1 MEKKKPCVV
10 KDKEILASSDVTI
23 ESKKALR
30 LYAWV
35 NFACFVIQLF
45 VIVALQMQ
53 WIGSI
58 QVFNLNWTNSL
69 PIVPV
74 YINNYFINIGWLLCV
89 CLQGLFV
96 LRGLPFMKPGAHYAN
111 CVLLKITFWFILLCL
126 ILTLS
131 LVTFSYTAETKIGY
145 FVMIPLASLVL
156 LKCKSNGNN
165 FDIV

>member
-1 MEKKKPCVV
+1 
-10 KDKEILASSDVTI
+10 
-23 ESKKALR
+23 
-30 LYAWV
+30 
-35 NFACFVIQLF
+35 
-45 VIVALQMQ
+45 MQ

-111 CVLLKITFWFILLCL
+111 CLLLKIKFWFILLCL

-156 LKCKSNGNN
+156 LKCKSNENN